1 MADEVTEDQ
10 INQYAESV
18 GYRRISRREFELVE
32 GDAGPHG
39 TRQPLGAMRQRAQ
52 EYFDLI
58 EEESGEVHEPQETTA
73 EQLIRFYREFWK
85 SWPDEEHSIQPIGYD
100 RMSAILAGV
109 AQGLVSQQGLIL
121 KEKEL
126 HSE

>member
-39 TRQPLGAMRQRAQ
+39 TRQPLGSMRQRAQ

-73 EQLIRFYREFWK
+73 EQLKRFMLELIGLGAPFTDMYRNTE
-85 SWPDEEHSIQPIGYD
+85 IV
-100 RMSAILAGV
+100 AGV

-121 KEKEL
+121 KEKDTAQ
-126 HSE
+126 